1 MIPLD
6 PDSPQR
12 SATRASID
20 APVRMQFDDSL
31 DVVEGRCYN
40 ISIGGMFLESTS
52 TRPKGSLVR
61 FELVLAEGAAV
72 RGLGEVVWAQ
82 EALPGRPAGLGLK
95 FRFLEQRDRQAIFKL
110 VSQHIKEKLARRP
123 SMAEEPPVPDTPL
136 VRQRRASLLGEG
148 LQPPEPLRP
157 PEPQR
162 PPEPLRPPE
171 AQQAAAPPA
180 KPGPK
185 PLPVIAAGE
194 PIPPPRPL
202 QDKRDR
208 PLEERTWQQPTMSAQ
223 GSRGKSSVDPTW
235 LDDSAGF
242 ADEPESPRGGEGPGL
257 PLKKGVVDDWDDRP
271 LGTSEPHHY
280 LEDVDPNHFEHRPRT
295 KSFPLGLILVVVGVL
310 ALLVL
315 GYFLLSGRSGE
326 EKAEVIRIG
335 TVPTT
340 TNSEPPPLPEP
351 KIQRRTADPLP
362 ADPKPAEPKPA
373 EQAALPKPVD
383 PKPAE
388 PKPAE
393 PKPAEPKVA
402 AKEFER
408 VLEISHRKAAGGAE
422 VVIEMDG
429 DIPASRFTR
438 ARLEGREL
446 IKFFG
451 VKGRY
456 DKKEIA
462 VGDKWIKGLRI
473 GYHEGGP
480 KGNEIHLVIDL
491 ASPSAKV
498 AQVRIQGRNL
508 IVQVTTD

>member
-31 DVVEGRCYN
+31 DLVEGRCYN
-40 ISIGGMFLESTS
+40 ISIGGMFLESAA

-136 VRQRRASLLGEG
+136 ARQRRATLLGEG
-148 LQPPEPLRP
+148 VPSPEPLRP
-157 PEPQR
+157 PEPL
-162 PPEPLRPPE
+162 PPPGP
-171 AQQAAAPPA
+171 QVAAPPV
-180 KPGPK
+180 KPEPK
-185 PLPVIAAGE
+185 RLPVIAAGE

-202 QDKRDR
+202 GEKRDR
-208 PLEERTWQQPTMSAQ
+208 PLEERTWQQPTMPAQ
-223 GSRGKSSVDPTW
+223 GGGRGKTTVDPTW

-242 ADEPESPRGGEGPGL
+242 ADESESPRGNEGPGL

-295 KSFPLGLILVVVGVL
+295 RPFPLGLLLAVVAAVLVLV
-310 ALLVL
+310 VL
-315 GYFLLSGRSGE
+315 GYFLVSQGGGE
-326 EKAEVIRIG
+326 KKAEVIRIG
-335 TVPTT
+335 TGPTA
-340 TNSEPPPLPEP
+340 TNTEPPPLPEP
-351 KIQRRTADPLP
+351 KIQRPTADPV
-362 ADPKPAEPKPA
+362 PAE
-373 EQAALPKPVD
+373 

-393 PKPAEPKVA
+393 PKPAEPKPA
-402 AKEFER
+402 EPKPAETKPAKEFER
-408 VLEISHRKAAGGAE
+408 VLEISHRKASGGAE
-422 VVIEMDG
+422 VVIETDG
-429 DIPASRFTR
+429 ELPASRFTR
-438 ARLEGREL
+438 SRLEGREL
-446 IKFFG
+446 IKLFG

-456 DKKEIA
+456 DKKEIP